1 MERIK
6 IVARYKDG
14 GVIKGYT
21 QNFNSNRPHFH
32 LFPVDTGFS
41 SKAVEVIINDL
52 KAVFFVSD
60 FTGNPQYNER
70 KEFTQNDKPLGQK
83 VEVTFVDGEILVG
96 STMGYNPQRPG
107 FFLFLVDSKSNN
119 QRVFVVSSAVKNV
132 RFL

>member
-70 KEFTQNDKPLGQK
+70 KEFTQNDKPLG
-83 VEVTFVDGEILVG
+83 
-96 STMGYNPQRPG
+96 
-107 FFLFLVDSKSNN
+107 
-119 QRVFVVSSAVKNV
+119 
-132 RFL
+132 